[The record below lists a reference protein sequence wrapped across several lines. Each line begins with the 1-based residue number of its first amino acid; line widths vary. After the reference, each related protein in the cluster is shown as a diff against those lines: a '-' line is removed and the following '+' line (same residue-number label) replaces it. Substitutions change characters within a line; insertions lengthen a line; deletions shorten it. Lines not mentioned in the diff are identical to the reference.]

1 MSGAQ
6 QQERQ
11 ARPGRVGLGALAA
24 LASVLAASCQ
34 TAQWPVSGPMTSP
47 FGLRMEGAW
56 PDMHRGVDIAAPVGT
71 PVRPLLGGRVRF
83 AGPMSGYGQ
92 VVWVDHRDDLLSVY
106 AHLSEVSVAAGQDVD
121 KDTVVGLV
129 GATGVATGPHL
140 HLEVWRWGREVDP
153 VALMGR
159 PPGG

>member
-1 MSGAQ
+1 MTG
-6 QQERQ
+6 R
-11 ARPGRVGLGALAA
+11 ARTGWLALTL
-24 LASVLAASCQ
+24 LASSCQ
-34 TAQWPVSGPMTSP
+34 TPQWPVRGVVTSP
-47 FGLRMEGAW
+47 YGFRMEGML
-56 PDMHRGVDIAAPVGT
+56 PDVHRGLDVGVPVGT
-71 PVRPLLGGRVRF
+71 PVLPLLPGRVRF

-159 PPGG
+159 PPGE